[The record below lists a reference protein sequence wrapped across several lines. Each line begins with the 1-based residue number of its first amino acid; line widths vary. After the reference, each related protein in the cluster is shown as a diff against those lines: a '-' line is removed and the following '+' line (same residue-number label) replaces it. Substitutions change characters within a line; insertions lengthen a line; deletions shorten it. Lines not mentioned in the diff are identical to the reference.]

1 MLHFLEGFKADG
13 SFEAVAVITET
24 LEEAKEQATAHAEK
38 LNLVEWGLYEPEWDD
53 EDEDEGCG
61 GCDSCSCYED
71 DEGNAEM

>member
-38 LNLVEWGLYEPEWDD
+38 LNLVEWGLYEPDWDD
-53 EDEDEGCG
+53 EDDEEEGCG
-61 GCDSCSCYED
+61 GCDSCSYYED
-71 DEGNAEM
+71 DEA